1 MMRALD
7 CCYSLDTES
16 TSCIAVG
23 CVDRQQLD
31 IFLVTFTYEVVVRD
45 SQPVFRDAGLCFETS
60 WLV

>member
-1 MMRALD
+1 MLPLEDGSHDAGPG
-7 CCYSLDTES
+7 
-16 TSCIAVG
+16 CIAVG

-31 IFLVTFTYEVVVRD
+31 VFLVTFTYEVVVRD